1 MSEQVDIS
9 VEKDNDAGPEPRTP
23 LATGS
28 EQRGPL
34 PAASDV
40 ALEDI
45 LPINARLFSEHRWQ
59 EYFARLRAEDP
70 IHFNETD
77 IAGRFWSLTRYED
90 IKRVDTDWKNFS
102 SAHGIVLGFPVGA
115 ELPEGMLN
123 MSTFIAMDPPT
134 HDVQRKT
141 VAGSVSPTN
150 LGNMEALIRERT
162 RTVLD
167 LSLIH
172 I

>member
-1 MSEQVDIS
+1 MSEQADIS
-9 VEKDNDAGPEPRTP
+9 AEKQNDTAPEPRTP

-28 EQRGPL
+28 EQTGPL

-45 LPINARLFSEHRWQ
+45 LQNNARLFSEHRWH

-70 IHFNETD
+70 VHFNETD

-90 IKRVDTDWKNFS
+90 IKKVDTDWKNFS
-102 SAHGIVLGFPVGA
+102 SAHG
-115 ELPEGMLN
+115 
-123 MSTFIAMDPPT
+123 
-134 HDVQRKT
+134 
-141 VAGSVSPTN
+141 
-150 LGNMEALIRERT
+150 
-162 RTVLD
+162 

>member
-1 MSEQVDIS
+1 MSEQADIF
-9 VEKDNDAGPEPRTP
+9 VEKENDTTPEPRTP

-45 LPINARLFSEHRWQ
+45 LPINARLFSEHRWH

-70 IHFNETD
+70 VHFNETD

-90 IKRVDTDWKNFS
+90 IKRGRYRLEKFQLCAWHRAGFS
-102 SAHGIVLGFPVGA
+102 RWRRATGGYAQHEHLYCHGPAHPRRSAQDCRWLCF
-115 ELPEGMLN
+115 
-123 MSTFIAMDPPT
+123 T
-134 HDVQRKT
+134 H
-141 VAGSVSPTN
+141 
-150 LGNMEALIRERT
+150 
-162 RTVLD
+162 
-167 LSLIH
+167 
-172 I
+172 